1 MENICI
7 VDDEEDIVSA
17 IKESLEFYGYTT
29 SIAFNGLEVLPLI
42 QAQPPDL
49 LILDIDMPGLDGVEV
64 CCQLRN
70 DPRFSSL
77 PIIFLTGHSEL
88 RNKLAAYSA
97 GADDYLHKPFVMQEL
112 LMRIRA
118 VLRRAKPRVSEV
130 IPAPPESPSLQVGP
144 LQLDLKTATV
154 ETEHKVASLTPN
166 ELSLMEYFMQH
177 ANQILSSKKL
187 LQEVW
192 KYPVGTGDPAVVRWH
207 VKNLRRKI
215 EATPDEPSYLQ
226 TVPHHGY
233 MLVNPLASAASAL
246 PKRVD

>member
-7 VDDEEDIVSA
+7 VDDDENIVSA
-17 IKESLEFYGYTT
+17 IKESLEFHGYTI
-29 SIAFNGLEVLPLI
+29 SSAPNGVAALRLVQSL
-42 QAQPPDL
+42 PPDL
-49 LILDIDMPGLDGVEV
+49 LILDIDMPGMDGVEV

-70 DPRFSSL
+70 DPRLSAL

-118 VLRRAKPRVSEV
+118 VLRRATPRVSEANQ
-130 IPAPPESPSLQVGP
+130 APFQLPPLQVGP

-154 ETEHKVASLTPN
+154 ETEHNVATLTPN
-166 ELSLMEYFMQH
+166 ELNLMEYLMQH
-177 ANQILSSKKL
+177 TNQILSSKKL

-215 EATPDEPSYLQ
+215 EATPDEPSYLH
-226 TVPHHGY
+226 TIPHHGY
-233 MLVNPLASAASAL
+233 MLVNPPRQHAVHK
-246 PKRVD
+246 PVE